1 MPASATGPLRV
12 LMVCSGNICRSPSAE
27 AVLRALAGAS
37 SRLKV
42 EVESAGMGAWHV
54 GQGADPRSVATWEAR
69 GYRHE
74 HRARQFQADWFERFD
89 LIFAM
94 DRSHQEELLAKTQSA
109 KERAKV
115 RLLREFDSESNG
127 DLDVPDPYFGGQA
140 EFEEV
145 LTIIE
150 RSLKNFIETIRV
162 RK

>member
-1 MPASATGPLRV
+1 
-12 LMVCSGNICRSPSAE
+12 
-27 AVLRALAGAS
+27 
-37 SRLKV
+37 
-42 EVESAGMGAWHV
+42 MGAWHV